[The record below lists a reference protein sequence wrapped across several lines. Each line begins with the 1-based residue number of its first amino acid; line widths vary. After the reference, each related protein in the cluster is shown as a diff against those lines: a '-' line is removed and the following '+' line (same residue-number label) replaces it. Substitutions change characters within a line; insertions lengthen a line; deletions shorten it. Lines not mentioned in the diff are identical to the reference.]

1 MSPEDFAAMWE
12 RAAGHSVECARAV
25 GADAFTLG
33 LMRDRLALL
42 HYVDGLHKALAAVEM
57 AKYVAPELRHLY
69 LPDTPNLEEFLASDP
84 ESRRVMAEAT
94 VDDEDATPEQRA
106 AARAILDGAE

>member
-1 MSPEDFAAMWE
+1 MTPEQLAAMWE
-12 RAAGHSVECARAV
+12 RAAEHAPERAHRI
-25 GADAFTLG
+25 GIEEYAHEAK
-33 LMRDRLALL
+33 RDRLALL

-57 AKYVAPELRHLY
+57 AKYVAPELRHL
-69 LPDTPNLEEFLASDP
+69 DIRSLEEFLAGDP

-94 VDDEDATPEQRA
+94 VDDEDATPGQRA